1 MQGTDQDSWEK
12 PYKIIMGRIRQKT
25 FPCTV
30 SLPQDVLDRV
40 LDNLF
45 PRADPRMEKRHLS
58 TERPCEGV
66 PPNIEI
72 DKLRRSIKRATKRVV
87 TPSLNGIP
95 GKILAIV
102 SNFMQEEI
110 LELFQQA
117 YFQQSKF
124 PEIWKNAEIILISK
138 PSKADVASSSTYRPI
153 CLISEVGKTFEKI
166 IAERIWNHFER
177 IGPNLSAKQYGFR
190 KGRSAIDAIERVTSF
205 AESSNQGWRGN
216 GDIPDYRQCL

>member
-66 PPNIEI
+66 PPNIAI
-72 DKLRRSIKRATKRVV
+72 DELCRSIKRATKRVV
-87 TPSLNGIP
+87 TPGLDGIP

-102 SNFMQEEI
+102 SNFM
-110 LELFQQA
+110 
-117 YFQQSKF
+117 
-124 PEIWKNAEIILISK
+124 
-138 PSKADVASSSTYRPI
+138 
-153 CLISEVGKTFEKI
+153 
-166 IAERIWNHFER
+166 
-177 IGPNLSAKQYGFR
+177 
-190 KGRSAIDAIERVTSF
+190 
-205 AESSNQGWRGN
+205 
-216 GDIPDYRQCL
+216 